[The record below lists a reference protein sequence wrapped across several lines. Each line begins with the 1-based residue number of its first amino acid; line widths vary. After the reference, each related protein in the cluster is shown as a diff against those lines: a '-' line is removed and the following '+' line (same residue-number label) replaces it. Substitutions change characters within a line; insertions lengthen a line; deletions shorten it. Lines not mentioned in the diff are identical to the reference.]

1 MQITELRGRGERAGP
16 KEFSQGRGRLLIA
29 SSLCPSKSPSPTPHL
44 VWKIS
49 LDIKPCVLGT
59 KSLLH
64 TGASQELHTHHSMES
79 SHQEYEDYCPHM
91 RREDTCP
98 ERLSNLSRLHYG
110 LAVHSCFSR
119 PPLCS
124 ALCPG
129 AGSLSLSQ
137 RSSSTGGR
145 KERLMCLCLHSLYVG
160 PQSGRSGQVTI
171 SALCSPPQGYGS
183 CGVPGMTKFLQAWR
197 WEQCCSS
204 LGAS

>member
-16 KEFSQGRGRLLIA
+16 EEFSQGRGQLLIA

-98 ERLSNLSRLHYG
+98 ERLSNMSRLHYG
-110 LAVHSCFSR
+110 LVVHSCFSR
-119 PPLCS
+119 PTLCS

-129 AGSLSLSQ
+129 EAGSPHFHREVAAREGGRRGWCVYASTLFTWGLSLAEVVRSPFLPCALLPKAMALAESQ
-137 RSSSTGGR
+137 
-145 KERLMCLCLHSLYVG
+145 
-160 PQSGRSGQVTI
+160 
-171 SALCSPPQGYGS
+171 A
-183 CGVPGMTKFLQAWR
+183 
-197 WEQCCSS
+197 
-204 LGAS
+204 